1 MSETT
6 PVPAGEAIVFGASG
20 GIGRALAEQLAASG
34 RYATVR
40 AGTRRDG
47 AAPQGTVPFRFDLTD
62 EASIAAAAASLAAPP
77 ELVIVATGVLHDGA
91 RGIAPEKSW
100 RALDPAA
107 MAHVLAINTIGPALV
122 GKHFLPLFPR
132 DRRAAFAALSARVGS
147 IGDNRL
153 GGWHSYRASK
163 AALNMLV
170 ANFAI
175 ELSRTRPLAIA
186 AALHP
191 GTVDSGLS
199 APFQGNVPEGR
210 LFTPDVSARHLL
222 AVLDGLTPADSG
234 GLFAWDG
241 QRLPF

>member
-1 MSETT
+1 MDINMDTNS
-6 PVPAGEAIVFGASG
+6 EAIVFGASG
-20 GIGRALAEQLAASG
+20 GIGRALAEALVASG
-34 RYATVR
+34 RFAAVR
-40 AGTRRDG
+40 AGVRREG
-47 AAPQGTVPFRFDLTD
+47 ADVPAGAVPFLFDLAD
-62 EASIAAAAASLAAPP
+62 EASVAQAAASLDAPP
-77 ELVIVATGVLHDGA
+77 ALVIVATGVLHDA
-91 RGIAPEKSW
+91 SRGIGPEKSW
-100 RALDPAA
+100 RAIDPAA
-107 MAHVLAINTIGPALV
+107 MAHVLAVNTIGPALV
-122 GKHFLPLFPR
+122 AKHFLPLFPR
-132 DRRAAFAALSARVGS
+132 ERRAVFAALSARVGS

-153 GGWHSYRASK
+153 GGWHAYRASK

-175 ELSRTRPLAIA
+175 ELGRSRPHAIA

-191 GTVDSGLS
+191 GTVDSALS

-222 AVLDGLTPADSG
+222 EVIDGLTPADSG